1 MFPEVMERIA
11 NASKRSGRN
20 IEDITLVAV
29 TKGRSLQEIETAV
42 LSHGHRIL
50 AENRIQEWRKKASS
64 LKGIEWHL
72 VGNLQRNKVK
82 YCTEANL
89 IHSLNSH
96 KLANALEL
104 QGLKL
109 NHRFRT
115 LIEVNMTG
123 EATKLGIEPE
133 NAAALLDYTR
143 TLKHVSVEGL
153 MGMAPFNPNPEMSR
167 ASFQRLR
174 KLCNELGLSVL
185 SMGMSGDFEVA
196 IEEGATIVRIGS
208 SLFL

>member
-1 MFPEVMERIA
+1 MLRSSETETQGWIQFETSEYLIDRKLRDKILQLMVAQGRNKACGFVGPLDVILRQGEIPEVNDAI
-11 NASKRSGRN
+11 N
-20 IEDITLVAV
+20 DF
-29 TKGRSLQEIETAV
+29 
-42 LSHGHRIL
+42 
-50 AENRIQEWRKKASS
+50 
-64 LKGIEWHL
+64 
-72 VGNLQRNKVK
+72 
-82 YCTEANL
+82 
-89 IHSLNSH
+89 
-96 KLANALEL
+96 
-104 QGLKL
+104 
-109 NHRFRT
+109 FR
-115 LIEVNMTG
+115 

-196 IEEGATIVRIGS
+196 IEEGATMVRLGRIVWGG
-208 SLFL
+208 FPT

>member
-82 YCTEANL
+82 YCTEVNL

-96 KLANALEL
+96 KLADALEL